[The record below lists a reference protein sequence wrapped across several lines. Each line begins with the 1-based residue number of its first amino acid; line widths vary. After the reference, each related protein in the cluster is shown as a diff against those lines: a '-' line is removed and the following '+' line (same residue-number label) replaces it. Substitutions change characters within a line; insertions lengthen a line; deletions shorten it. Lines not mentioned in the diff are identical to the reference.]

1 MKERIKRFVDR
12 GLIRKEELAKA
23 EAEAEITGTPLHDV
37 LVRRK
42 MVPKHE
48 VLLSM
53 AESFNLPFVEYD
65 EKIAIPQKLL
75 WNTDPAIFRTG
86 LWCPISLKGGRAV
99 VVACDPKR
107 PGICEEVKDATGAS
121 EVEFCVALPSD
132 LARIIENSLDI
143 NPAFPPSAGR
153 TPLAKVRTFFA
164 GVRSSLA
171 CQRTHLARGRTGLA
185 FLRTGLSF
193 IAIGLLLL
201 RIFGMGWS
209 ALASLV
215 LIASGGLAVY
225 DGLKWYLPARRAG
238 KDAPK
243 YDFSE
248 SSTWGT
254 TVLEAKTHGGLSFSR
269 TSPIDGAETLRHGWK
284 DLSPVMR
291 RRFLASDRTDMAE
304 ERTKLAYYRTIMAK
318 ARTGLAFTRTGI
330 AFAGLGVTLIRQF
343 KAGPWMALDISLILI
358 GTSMALE
365 GFHWYF
371 PGRTAG
377 SLGKASVDSS
387 WGMKNI
393 WDIFFPPSHK
403 GLALMD
409 LRLSCIP
416 VKAGQS
422 PGIWATTGLALERT
436 VLADRR
442 NVMARIRTLMA
453 RSRTGLALVRTG
465 MAAGSIG
472 LGLLVYFGTGN
483 IYWAVFDFFLI
494 TGGLALITDGLLW
507 HIPADRTRRQFPYCG
522 GQLEITVPDYGRPA
536 STWGKAV
543 FSNDGE

>member
-1 MKERIKRFVDR
+1 MKDKFRSLIDR
-12 GLIRKEELAKA
+12 GLIKKEDLAAA
-23 EAEAEITGTPLHDV
+23 EAEAETTGTPIQEV
-37 LVRRK
+37 IVRRK
-42 MVPKHE
+42 MIPKHE

-53 AESFNLPFVEYD
+53 AEAYNLPFVEYD
-65 EKIAIPQKLL
+65 ENIAIPQGLL
-75 WNTDPAIFRTG
+75 RNSDPSIFKAG
-86 LWCPISLKGGRAV
+86 LWCPISLEGGRAV
-99 VVACDPKR
+99 VIVCDPRR
-107 PGICEEVKDATGAS
+107 PGICEEIKEATGAD

-132 LARIIENSLDI
+132 LARILENSQDI
-143 NPAFPPSAGR
+143 NPAFPPTAGR
-153 TPLAKVRTFFA
+153 TPLAKVRTFLA

-201 RIFGMGWS
+201 RIFGMGWTS
-209 ALASLV
+209 FAALV
-215 LIASGGLAVY
+215 LIAAGGLAVY
-225 DGLKWYLPARRAG
+225 DGLKWYLPARRTA
-238 KDAPK
+238 KESPK
-243 YDFSE
+243 YDFTQ
-248 SSTWGT
+248 STWGT
-254 TVLEAKTHGGLSFSR
+254 TVLEASTRSGLSFSR
-269 TSPIDGAETLRHGWK
+269 SSHVDGAETLRHGWK

-304 ERTKLAYYRTIMAK
+304 ERTKLAFYRTLMAK
-318 ARTGLAFTRTGI
+318 ARTGLAFARTGL
-330 AFAGLGVTLIRQF
+330 AFAGLGVTLLRQF
-343 KAGPWMALDISLILI
+343 KAGPWMTLDISLLLI
-358 GTSMALE
+358 GASMALE

-371 PGRTAG
+371 PGRAAG
-377 SLGKASVDSS
+377 SLGKASVDSA

-393 WDIFFPPSHK
+393 WDIFFPPFHK
-403 GLALMD
+403 GPGLMD
-409 LRLSCIP
+409 LRLSCIT

-442 NVMARIRTLMA
+442 NVMARVRTLMA

-472 LGLLVYFGTGN
+472 LGLLVYFGTRN
-483 IYWAVFDFFLI
+483 IYWAAFDCVLI
-494 TGGLALITDGLLW
+494 VGGLALIADGLYW
-507 HIPADRTRRQFPYCG
+507 HIPADKMRRQFPYCG

-536 STWGKAV
+536 RRWGKAV